1 MNPRVKQFWQ
11 AATDY
16 AHDVSNQG
24 PDISMAHMNEV
35 ALEKFAELVVRD
47 CADNILSSTD
57 RYRKDYFAYKILD
70 YYGIKE

>member
-1 MNPRVKQFWQ
+1 
-11 AATDY
+11 
-16 AHDVSNQG
+16 
-24 PDISMAHMNEV
+24 MNEV

-57 RYRKDYFAYKILD
+57 RYRKEYFAHKILD